1 MNRLQLMILLVFL
14 GATSVWAQDDEPEPG
29 QAEEAETPE
38 SVEPPLTEIT
48 DEEIEQLLGLD
59 EDYTEVEDDDFEA
72 TEQVRFAQ
80 SIPFPT
86 DI

>member
-1 MNRLQLMILLVFL
+1 MYRLLMMFSFVILAAAPL
-14 GATSVWAQDDEPEPG
+14 WAQDDLPESEQADP
-29 QAEEAETPE
+29 AEEETAPA
-38 SVEPPLTEIT
+38 PTDEIT
-48 DEEIEQLLGLD
+48 DEEIEELLGLD
-59 EDYTEVEDDDFEA
+59 EDYTEIEDDDFEA